1 MSHKVAYNSYYGG
14 FGLSDKAQKLL
25 NELKGEEVDYYD
37 LPRHDKDLVAVIEE
51 LGSEASGRFNSVTVT
66 EIDSD
71 RYRISEYDGWEKV
84 ITPDLENYI
93 VIEEN

>member
-14 FGLSDKAQKLL
+14 FGLSEKARKLL
-25 NELKGEEVDYYD
+25 NRLKGEEVDYHD
-37 LPRHDKDLVAVIEE
+37 LPRHDKDLVAVVEE
-51 LGSEASGRFNSVTVT
+51 LGSEASGTFNSVVIA

-71 RYRISEYDGWEKV
+71 RYRISEYDGWERV

>member
-1 MSHKVAYNSYYGG
+1 MSNKVAYNSYYGG

-84 ITPDLENYI
+84 ITPKDESYI
-93 VIEEN
+93 VIEDN

>member
-14 FGLSDKAQKLL
+14 FGLSEKAQELL
-25 NELKGEEVDYYD
+25 NQLKGKYVDYHD
-37 LPRHDKDLVAVIEE
+37 LPRHDKDLVAVVEE
-51 LGSEASGRFNSVTVT
+51 LGSEASGTFNSVVIA

-84 ITPDLENYI
+84 ITPNDESYV

>member
-1 MSHKVAYNSYYGG
+1 MLNKVAYNSYYGG

-37 LPRHDKDLVAVIEE
+37 LPRHDKDLVAVVEE
-51 LGSEASGRFNSVTVT
+51 LGSEASGRFNSVVIA

>member
-1 MSHKVAYNSYYGG
+1 MSHKVVYNNYYGG

-25 NELKGEEVDYYD
+25 DELKDEEVDYYD
-37 LPRHDKDLVAVIEE
+37 LPRHDKDLVAVVEE
-51 LGSEASGRFNSVTVT
+51 LGSEASGRFNSVVIA

-84 ITPDLENYI
+84 ITPETDSYI

>member
-1 MSHKVAYNSYYGG
+1 MLNKVVYNSYYGG

-37 LPRHDKDLVAVIEE
+37 LPRHDKDLVAVVEE
-51 LGSEASGRFNSVTVT
+51 LGSEASGRFNSVVIA

>member
-1 MSHKVAYNSYYGG
+1 MPNKVVYNSHYGG
-14 FGLSDKAQKLL
+14 FGLSKKARKLL

-37 LPRHDKDLVAVIEE
+37 LPRHDKDLVAVVEE
-51 LGSEASGRFNSVTVT
+51 LGSEASGTFNSVQIA

-84 ITPDLENYI
+84 ITPNEENYV

>member
-14 FGLSDKAQKLL
+14 FGLSEKAQKLL

-37 LPRHDKDLVAVIEE
+37 LPRHDKDLVAVVEE
-51 LGSEASGRFNSVTVT
+51 LGSEASGTFNSVVIA

-84 ITPDLENYI
+84 ITPNDESYV

>member
-1 MSHKVAYNSYYGG
+1 MSHKVVYNDYYGG
-14 FGLSDKAQKLL
+14 FGLSEKAQKLL
-25 NELKGEEVDYYD
+25 NELKGEEVDYHD
-37 LPRHDKDLVAVIEE
+37 LPRHDKDLVAVVEE
-51 LGSEASGRFNSVTVT
+51 LESEASGRFNSIKIA

-84 ITPDLENYI
+84 VTPETEKYI

>member
-14 FGLSDKAQKLL
+14 FGLSEKARKLL
-25 NELKGEEVDYYD
+25 NELKGEEVDYHD
-37 LPRHDKDLVAVIEE
+37 LPRHDKDLVAVVEE
-51 LGSEASGRFNSVTVT
+51 LGSEASGTFNSVVIT